1 MVGLRKFSLLGIVCQ
16 RKCDEAKTNNVGKEI
31 RKLST
36 IRSDH
41 SSWQRGDQEK
51 VHFKHNLSQSS
62 QQQSTNLDGKQG
74 LCARYYLASVG
85 FLGLSPDC

>member
-1 MVGLRKFSLLGIVCQ
+1 MSIPEAPYGRVNKVFAFIEGIVCQ
-16 RKCDEAKTNNVGKEI
+16 RKFDEAKTNNVGKEI

-62 QQQSTNLDGKQG
+62 QQQSTNIDGKQG
-74 LCARYYLASVG
+74 LCARY
-85 FLGLSPDC
+85 